1 MLAILDGCGFKGR
14 RGQKMLSILSGC
26 GFKGHRGQKLFLGF
40 IGGQKMLEIG
50 NRGLEI
56 VPSITRVR
64 KHVSS

>member
-40 IGGQKMLEIG
+40 IGGAEDVGDWKQ
-50 NRGLEI
+50 R
-56 VPSITRVR
+56 T
-64 KHVSS
+64 